1 MVWKPTFVLFAVLLA
16 AFAAG
21 CGGGDSSSSDTTT
34 AAKAA
39 PNQRFTQEEWTQ
51 YQADATAFQNL
62 NDSTLVKVTACTKPI
77 NPPPGAMSKCVG
89 DSLTNLGAATEKIG
103 QTLEGLTSSVGGE
116 CLTAVNGLLN
126 YVRPY
131 QASINSLQNTI
142 DSDNYAAAYSA
153 SSSMKTARAH
163 GRAANTEVK
172 AACAPV

>member
-1 MVWKPTFVLFAVLLA
+1 MLALAGISAVSAARAGAPLA
-16 AFAAG
+16 TAQPPL
-21 CGGGDSSSSDTTT
+21 TT
-34 AAKAA
+34 AQPPLVVA
-39 PNQRFTQEEWTQ
+39 PFVV
-51 YQADATAFQNL
+51 ALD
-62 NDSTLVKVTACTKPI
+62 
-77 NPPPGAMSKCVG
+77 PGHGGS
-89 DSLTNLGAATEKIG
+89 NLGAATEKVG
-103 QTLEGLTSSVGGE
+103 QTLEGLTSSVGGA

-153 SSSMKTARAH
+153 SSSMQTARAQ

>member
-1 MVWKPTFVLFAVLLA
+1 MLLSA
-16 AFAAG
+16 LAAG
-21 CGGGDSSSSDTTT
+21 CGGDSGSESTTT

-39 PNQRFTQEEWTQ
+39 PNERFTEAEWEQ

-62 NDSTLVKVTACTKPI
+62 NDTTLVKVTACTKPI
-77 NPPPGAMSKCVG
+77 NPPPGAMTKCVG
-89 DSLTNLGAATEKIG
+89 DSLTKLGAATEKLG
-103 QTLEGLTSSVGGE
+103 QTLDGLTSSVSGE
-116 CLTAVNGLLN
+116 CLTALNGLLN

-142 DSDNYAAAYSA
+142 DADNYAAAYSS
-153 SSSMKTARAH
+153 SSSMKTARAN